1 MNFNVTFAGK
11 VPQKI
16 VNVGKEAVENIA
28 KDAKYTTPYAPIE
41 KGMTEAAE
49 IAAKKADKA
58 IENTF
63 KPYNLLEQSA
73 REAKNTNVIKEE
85 SIMNVPFN

>member
-1 MNFNVTFAGK
+1 MNYNVAFAGK
-11 VPQKI
+11 VPQKV
-16 VNVGKEAVENIA
+16 VNVGKEVVENIA
-28 KDAKYTTPYAPIE
+28 KDAKYTTPFAPVE

-49 IAAKKADKA
+49 MAAKKADKA

-73 REAKNTNVIKEE
+73 REAKEVVVKEE

>member
-1 MNFNVTFAGK
+1 MNYNVTFAGK
-11 VPQKI
+11 APQKV
-16 VNVGKEAVENIA
+16 VNMGKETIEKIA
-28 KDAKYTTPYAPIE
+28 KDAGYTKPFEAFD

-49 IAAKKADKA
+49 AAAKKADKA

-63 KPYNLLEQSA
+63 KPYNILEAEA
-73 REAKNTNVIKEE
+73 RAAKKDVVVDE

>member
-1 MNFNVTFAGK
+1 MNYNVTFAGK

-16 VNVGKEAVENIA
+16 VNVGKETVENIA
-28 KDAKYTTPYAPIE
+28 KDAKYTTPFAPVE

-49 IAAKKADKA
+49 ATAKKADKA

-63 KPYNLLEQSA
+63 KPYNILEAEA
-73 REAKNTNVIKEE
+73 RAAKKEVVAEE